1 MDVVPPLDGSVP
13 FRAQLTE
20 RWWVRTR
27 LFQGRYQVPLMCGK
41 IEAKGREL
49 GFCIATR
56 VFFKKNLSLLLE
68 MAICFGEHF
77 LKGLFFFVSGDSE
90 FICEGFPSSFGWYVF
105 LKILMEISGMKGV
118 WAPIGA
124 SKLLMFGGPVS

>member
-1 MDVVPPLDGSVP
+1 
-13 FRAQLTE
+13 
-20 RWWVRTR
+20 
-27 LFQGRYQVPLMCGK
+27 MCGK

-56 VFFKKNLSLLLE
+56 LFLKKEPIPSLRDGNLFWRTLFEMTVFF
-68 MAICFGEHF
+68 C
-77 LKGLFFFVSGDSE
+77 VSGDSE
-90 FICEGFPSSFGWYVF
+90 SIFEGFPSSFGWYVF